1 MTEDREKKH
10 KVAIINGHAKGA
22 ALAAMAMS
30 VLGAAFATSIV
41 EEPRT
46 NTLDDDKPVRPAK
59 TANERWIE
67 EHAEEIER
75 GKAAAAKAE
84 EIERGKAAAAKAEEK
99 RQRKAAKMR
108 RDAERQAH
116 ERR

>member
-1 MTEDREKKH
+1 MTDDREKKH
-10 KVAIINGHAKGA
+10 KVAIIQGNVRGS

-30 VLGAAFATSIV
+30 VLAGAFATSIV

-46 NTLDDDKPVRPAK
+46 NTLDDEPEAKPFK

-67 EHAEEIER
+67 EHAEEIEK
-75 GKAAAAKAE
+75 GKV
-84 EIERGKAAAAKAEEK
+84 AAAKAEEK

-108 RDAERQAH
+108 RDAERQSH
-116 ERR
+116 GRR

>member
-30 VLGAAFATSIV
+30 VLGAAFAASIV

-46 NTLDDDKPVRPAK
+46 NTLDDKPVRPAK

-84 EIERGKAAAAKAEEK
+84 EK

-108 RDAERQAH
+108 RDAERHAH
-116 ERR
+116 GRR

>member
-1 MTEDREKKH
+1 MTDDREKKH
-10 KVAIINGHAKGA
+10 KVAIIQGNVRGS

-30 VLGAAFATSIV
+30 VLAGAFATSIV

-46 NTLDDDKPVRPAK
+46 NTLDDEPEAKPFK

-67 EHAEEIER
+67 EHAEEIEK
-75 GKAAAAKAE
+75 GKV
-84 EIERGKAAAAKAEEK
+84 AAAKAEEK

-108 RDAERQAH
+108 RDAERQNH
-116 ERR
+116 GRR

>member
-1 MTEDREKKH
+1 MESSLTEDREKKH
-10 KVAIINGHAKGA
+10 KVAIINGNARGA

-67 EHAEEIER
+67 EHAEEIE
-75 GKAAAAKAE
+75 K
-84 EIERGKAAAAKAEEK
+84 GKAAAAKAEEK

-116 ERR
+116 GRR

>member
-1 MTEDREKKH
+1 MTDDREKKH
-10 KVAIINGHAKGA
+10 KVAIIQGNVRGS

-30 VLGAAFATSIV
+30 VLAGAFATSIV

-84 EIERGKAAAAKAEEK
+84 EK
-99 RQRKAAKMR
+99 RQRRAAKMR
-108 RDAERQAH
+108 RDAERQANG
-116 ERR
+116 RR

>member
-1 MTEDREKKH
+1 MTDDREKKH
-10 KVAIINGHAKGA
+10 KVAIIQGNVRGS

-30 VLGAAFATSIV
+30 VLAGAFATSIV

-46 NTLDDDKPVRPAK
+46 NTLDDEPEVKPFK

-67 EHAEEIER
+67 EHAEECEKGR
-75 GKAAAAKAE
+75 
-84 EIERGKAAAAKAEEK
+84 AAAAKAEEK

-108 RDAERQAH
+108 RDAERQNH
-116 ERR
+116 GRR

>member
-1 MTEDREKKH
+1 MTDDREKKH
-10 KVAIINGHAKGA
+10 KVAIIQGNVRGS

-30 VLGAAFATSIV
+30 VLAGAFATSIV

-46 NTLDDDKPVRPAK
+46 NTLDDEPEAKPFK

-67 EHAEEIER
+67 EHAEEIEK
-75 GKAAAAKAE
+75 GKVAAAKAE

-99 RQRKAAKMR
+99 RQRRAAKMR

-116 ERR
+116 GRR

>member
-46 NTLDDDKPVRPAK
+46 NTLDDEPEAKPFK

-84 EIERGKAAAAKAEEK
+84 EK
-99 RQRKAAKMR
+99 RQRRAAKMR
-108 RDAERQAH
+108 RDAERQANG
-116 ERR
+116 RR